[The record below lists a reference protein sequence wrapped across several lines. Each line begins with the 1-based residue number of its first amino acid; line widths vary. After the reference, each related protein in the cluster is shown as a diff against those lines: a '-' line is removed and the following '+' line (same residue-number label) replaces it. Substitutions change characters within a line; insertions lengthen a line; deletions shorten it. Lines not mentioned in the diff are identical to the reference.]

1 MNRILIGITLI
12 LLSLTAN
19 AEKVYTFGIVPQQSA
34 SKLAKLWGPIF
45 REISQ
50 QTGIPIQFAT
60 APDIPTFE
68 KRLSDGQYDF
78 AYMNPYHFTVFN
90 ESPGYKAMVKAKDK
104 RIKGIIVVNKDSGI
118 STLQQLNDSQLAF
131 PAPAA
136 FAASILTRS
145 HLASTGVKFKANYVS
160 SHDSVYL
167 SVSKGLYAAGGGVMR
182 TLNNIN
188 QATRDTL
195 KILWT
200 SNGFTPHAIAAH
212 PDIPDEIVKPVQ
224 NAFINLDDSPKG
236 TELLASIK
244 LKGFVFADDSD
255 WDDVRSLKIDLLKD
269 IKGPK

>member
-1 MNRILIGITLI
+1 MRILLIGLTLI
-12 LLSLTAN
+12 LLSFAAN
-19 AEKVYTFGIVPQQSA
+19 AEKVYTFGVVPQQSA
-34 SKLAKLWGPIF
+34 SKLARLWGPVF
-45 REISQ
+45 RVISQ
-50 QTGIPIQFAT
+50 QTGIYIRFAT

-68 KRLSDGQYDF
+68 KRLREGQYDF

-90 ESPGYKAMVKAKDK
+90 ESPGYQAMVKAKDK

-118 STLQQLNDSQLAF
+118 TSLQQLNDAQLAF
-131 PAPAA
+131 PSPAA

-145 HLASTGVKFKANYVS
+145 HLASTGVNFNANYVS

-167 SVSKGLYAAGGGVMR
+167 SVSKGLFTAGGGVLR

-195 KILWT
+195 KILWI

-212 PDIPDEIVKPVQ
+212 PDIPNEIAKQVKD
-224 NAFINLDDSPKG
+224 AFINLDNTPEG

-244 LKGFVFADDSD
+244 LKGFISAKSSD

-269 IKGPK
+269 I